1 MELNPFLLRRASV
14 AIGISLLAAA
24 SVHAQLAPG
33 TTDPRAVLE
42 AVERQDIGN
51 RAVARVRMTIT
62 DAGNRRRER
71 TLSSRSM
78 RFAGGTKTLL
88 FVETPA
94 DMRGTGLL
102 SIDEREAARDDA
114 QWLFLPSV
122 HRATR
127 IGGTGR
133 SGAFLGSDF
142 SYSDMTVIE
151 PDDYDARM
159 LDANATIDGE
169 ATWHIEAVPRSAAV
183 RERTGYTRLE
193 IWVSKRSLL
202 PIRSK
207 GTMAGGRAKYI
218 ALLDVRP
225 VSGVQ
230 TAHRLV
236 ARTVRDGRL
245 ESETVIERVSL
256 RYDDASVIEADF
268 TVPRLER
275 GP

>member
-1 MELNPFLLRRASV
+1 MKLIPFHLRGPSL
-14 AIGISLLAAA
+14 AIGVSLLVAA
-24 SVHAQLAPG
+24 SVHAQLAAG

-62 DAGNRRRER
+62 DASNRRRER
-71 TLSSRSM
+71 MLSSRLI
-78 RFAGGTKTLL
+78 RFSGGTKTLL
-88 FVETPA
+88 FVESPA

-114 QWLFLPSV
+114 QWLFLPNV

-127 IGGTGR
+127 IGVTGR

-142 SYSDMTVIE
+142 SYSDLTVLE

-159 LDANATIDGE
+159 LDANTTIDGE
-169 ATWHIEAVPRSAAV
+169 ATWHIEALPRNAAV

-207 GTMAGGRAKYI
+207 GTMGGGRAKYM

-245 ESETVIERVSL
+245 ESETVIERLSL
-256 RYDDASVIEADF
+256 RYEDASVTDADF